1 MRNITITG
9 AREGNLKNISLEIPR
24 GRLVVLTGVSGSGK
38 TTLAMDVLYNE
49 CQRQYLEAMAFQGI
63 SKPEVES
70 VQGASPAIQISQNGF
85 GRNPRSSVGTV
96 TDIYTDLRMIFEK
109 LGKRT
114 CPFCGSA
121 IYSGECKEETEKLG
135 EDFRVYMYC
144 SSCGR
149 RMNKLTRTWFSFN
162 TREGACPVCQGMGK
176 VMAVREGN
184 VLHEDLSLEEGAVD
198 YWESRYGEYQTQ
210 ALYAA
215 FSHYG
220 ISFQPGTAVKDF
232 TPLQKAILCYGVED
246 SRVKEAFPD
255 INPPKTVAGGRV
267 EGCFPILWRRLS
279 EKQGNL
285 DKKERY
291 FEERECPEC
300 HGERLGKVSRQVT
313 VMDTRLPEL
322 AVLSLEELYDW
333 LSRLAG
339 QMKENEAALTR
350 VYVQDL
356 QTKISRLIRA
366 GLGYLSLDRQTGTLS
381 GGEARRLKLAA
392 ALDSRIS
399 GIIYILDEPTVGLH
413 PKDTAGVMDI
423 LKKLKSLGNTVL
435 VIEHDTDVM
444 KEADQIIDIGPG
456 SGRNGGCVVGQG
468 NWDELLLQ
476 ENSVTGKYLKQPKIY
491 PCCFRT
497 GGPQKLSIRNA
508 SIHNL
513 KGIRVDFPTSC
524 LIGVTGVS
532 GSGKSTL
539 IFDVLAKGEGV
550 EGMQYFDR
558 VVTVEQH
565 ALTRMKRSNV
575 ATYSGVYEGIRK
587 VYASLPEAKK
597 AGLGAGDFSFNSK
610 GGRCENCQGLGYVV
624 SNMLFFEDR
633 EVTCPVCGGR
643 QFADPV
649 LAVTYKG
656 RSIHDMLHTSVE
668 EAAELLGEY
677 PKLLAILAL
686 LQEVGL
692 GYLELGQTLTTL
704 SGGEGQRLKLA
715 GELSGSR
722 GGRGLYLLDE
732 PTTGL
737 HALDVEHFLKLLNR
751 MVDAGNT
758 VIVVEHNLQLIRCCD
773 YIVDLGPE
781 GGIRGGELVAAGT
794 PLAIMENPRSVTGK
808 YLKKMEE

>member
-1 MRNITITG
+1 
-9 AREGNLKNISLEIPR
+9 
-24 GRLVVLTGVSGSGK
+24 
-38 TTLAMDVLYNE
+38 
-49 CQRQYLEAMAFQGI
+49 
-63 SKPEVES
+63 
-70 VQGASPAIQISQNGF
+70 
-85 GRNPRSSVGTV
+85 
-96 TDIYTDLRMIFEK
+96 
-109 LGKRT
+109 
-114 CPFCGSA
+114 
-121 IYSGECKEETEKLG
+121 
-135 EDFRVYMYC
+135 
-144 SSCGR
+144 
-149 RMNKLTRTWFSFN
+149 
-162 TREGACPVCQGMGK
+162 
-176 VMAVREGN
+176 
-184 VLHEDLSLEEGAVD
+184 
-198 YWESRYGEYQTQ
+198 
-210 ALYAA
+210 
-215 FSHYG
+215 
-220 ISFQPGTAVKDF
+220 
-232 TPLQKAILCYGVED
+232 
-246 SRVKEAFPD
+246 
-255 INPPKTVAGGRV
+255 
-267 EGCFPILWRRLS
+267 
-279 EKQGNL
+279 
-285 DKKERY
+285 
-291 FEERECPEC
+291 
-300 HGERLGKVSRQVT
+300 
-313 VMDTRLPEL
+313 MDTRLPEL

-333 LSRLAG
+333 LTRLAG

-491 PCCFRT
+491 PCRFRT

-565 ALTRMKRSNV
+565 ALTRMKRSNM